1 MIDFLHRYTSIQNFE
16 KHKVSCKMKTHFL
29 RPNRKNT
36 WSKSSRFGSTPPRRY
51 WSNISNKTEK
61 KYKINK
67 IKSYTSTKI
76 RNKL

>member
-61 KYKINK
+61 KYKINE
-67 IKSYTSTKI
+67 IK
-76 RNKL
+76 NKLQQK